1 MYITDRLT
9 NHYNTPPLPPS
20 IPTGDCSI
28 FYWTSCACTY
38 VSTLETLK
46 FKLVDGTAF
55 NIHLTWP
62 SVILLLLHV
71 LHLIKIRGMRCAV
84 NLNQIIS
91 LLVTIPTYECWNS
104 VYIKLLLSYYA
115 ICISE
120 KNQSLVYWIK

>member
-9 NHYNTPPLPPS
+9 NHYNPPLPQYQQE
-20 IPTGDCSI
+20 TVAF

-71 LHLIKIRGMRCAV
+71 LHLIKIRGMRFAV